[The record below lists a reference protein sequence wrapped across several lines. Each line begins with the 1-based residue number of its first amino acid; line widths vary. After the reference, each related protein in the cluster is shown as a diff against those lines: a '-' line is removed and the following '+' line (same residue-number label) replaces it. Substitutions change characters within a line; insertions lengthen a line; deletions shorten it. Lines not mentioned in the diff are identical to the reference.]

1 LSGPTT
7 VLAPHEPLRR
17 AIDVTLRRPSANF
30 AVFEGG
36 RLVGV
41 LTRADVANAFRRY
54 GPDVAVARVMR
65 TEFPVAQAGDSLLD
79 LERRMRRSGSPLV
92 SLVEGGRFLG
102 LVTLESVRRALRLS
116 PVR

>member
-1 LSGPTT
+1 
-7 VLAPHEPLRR
+7 
-17 AIDVTLRRPSANF
+17 
-30 AVFEGG
+30 
-36 RLVGV
+36 
-41 LTRADVANAFRRY
+41 
-54 GPDVAVARVMR
+54 MR